1 MPYGEALC
9 VRGLS
14 KQTVLHLQFEWYV
27 FTAAGDSRGNE
38 YSCAWGCHPSPT
50 ASSVTVHSVILA
62 LSYSVI
68 FRYVS
73 SLNENAGIIFPLN
86 LPSLHNMS
94 TLWRCYSV
102 APFLHVFCVDLSS
115 KSRSCEYSQEKESL
129 HRTLQPCENQSTPCD
144 Q

>member
-1 MPYGEALC
+1 MQYGEAPC

-27 FTAAGDSRGNE
+27 FTAAGDSWGNE

-86 LPSLHNMS
+86 LPSLHNYVDTVEM
-94 TLWRCYSV
+94 LQCF
-102 APFLHVFCVDLSS
+102 PFLACILCGF
-115 KSRSCEYSQEKESL
+115 E
-129 HRTLQPCENQSTPCD
+129 
-144 Q
+144 

>member
-1 MPYGEALC
+1 MCKSLCIVCMPYGEAPC

-14 KQTVLHLQFEWYV
+14 KQAVLHLQFEWYV

-68 FRYVS
+68 FTYVS

-86 LPSLHNMS
+86 LPSLHNYVDTVEM
-94 TLWRCYSV
+94 LQRC
-102 APFLHVFCVDLSS
+102 PFLACILCGF
-115 KSRSCEYSQEKESL
+115 E
-129 HRTLQPCENQSTPCD
+129 
-144 Q
+144 